1 MNSIVPLHPNSGH
14 TVMYKR
20 SFKLQITLFL
30 LFISS
35 FGFSQCTIT
44 SSLGYSV
51 AVGICPQSIVVS
63 STNCPNG
70 YNYNVNFNYSVV
82 LSGPNVQELYTLQTL
97 IDCNNGQQN
106 GYYSLPKLGG
116 TGSAVTTTNP
126 FINTDG
132 AEYTYTTHPGC
143 TEANVNNLNCV
154 NLKLIIEG
162 PGIPYQVVNC
172 NCMAMV
178 LPVEFLSFQGY
189 NESGGNRLVW
199 KTQSENRN
207 KFFTVEVSEDAKK
220 WSYLT
225 DVPAVG
231 NSVQLN
237 TYNFLDAE
245 NTNKSVY
252 YKLSQTDEDGTRNEL
267 AIAYVKKANGSF
279 LVSPNPSQD
288 GNLNISFD
296 IAGNAAA
303 TINVFSEIGQLV
315 YSRELTTEELNLS
328 NASFQLDQKAGLY
341 FVELSRNNEIIDRTK
356 VILQ

>member
-1 MNSIVPLHPNSGH
+1 MLSTNSIVPLHPNSGH
-14 TVMYKR
+14 TIMYKR

-35 FGFSQCTIT
+35 FGFSQCTVT
-44 SSLGYSV
+44 SSQGYSV

-82 LSGPNVQELYTLQTL
+82 LSGANVQELYTLQTL

-132 AEYTYTTHPGC
+132 AANTYTTHPSC
-143 TEANVNNLNCV
+143 TQANVNNLNCV
-154 NLKLIIEG
+154 SLKLIIEG
-162 PGIPYQVVNC
+162 PGIPYQVVDC
-172 NCMAMV
+172 NCTAMV

-189 NESGGNRLVW
+189 NESDGNRLVW

-207 KFFTVEVSEDAKK
+207 KFFTVEVSEDAKT
-220 WSYLT
+220 WNHLT

-231 NSVQLN
+231 NSVELS

-245 NTNKSVY
+245 YVYKSVY
-252 YKLSQTDEDGTRNEL
+252 YKLSQTDEDGTSNEL
-267 AIAYVKKANGSF
+267 AITYMKKANSSF
-279 LVSPNPSQD
+279 LVSPNPSLD

-296 IAGNAAA
+296 VDGKAA
-303 TINVFSEIGQLV
+303 TMITVFSEIGQQV
-315 YSRELTTEELNLS
+315 YSRELTTDELNLS
-328 NASFQLDQKAGLY
+328 TASVQLDQKAGLY
-341 FVELSRNNEIIDRTK
+341 FVELSRIMKYLTEQR
-356 VILQ
+356 